1 MPGLAIMAI
10 PLFVLT
16 VGDARLSAGWLLPVL
31 LTADLFA
38 IVYYRRH
45 AAANRLFTLF
55 PWVVIGLAAG
65 AYALGYPEQLLR
77 TLVGCILLGMMILY
91 WLRTFKVPGAIFAV
105 SRYHAREV
113 RGQR

>member
-1 MPGLAIMAI
+1 MAI

-65 AYALGYPEQLLR
+65 TYALGYPEQLLQHAGW
-77 TLVGCILLGMMILY
+77 LHSAGDDDPLLAANFQSARRYFRGIAIPCS
-91 WLRTFKVPGAIFAV
+91 RSPGPALT
-105 SRYHAREV
+105 R
-113 RGQR
+113 